1 MKWRNYDGQL
11 RKISSNE
18 EINIYQ
24 QLIKSILRTNQ
35 NEESKNWSNPIL
47 DWIIGR
53 SRIRKY
59 WYLESYA

>member
-47 DWIIGR
+47 DWIIDR